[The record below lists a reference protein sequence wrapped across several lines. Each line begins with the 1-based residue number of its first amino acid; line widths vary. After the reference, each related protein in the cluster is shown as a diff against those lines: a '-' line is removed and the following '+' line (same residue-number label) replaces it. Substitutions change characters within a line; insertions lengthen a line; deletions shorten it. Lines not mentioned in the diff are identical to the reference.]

1 MKGDGKKPPRLMP
14 GVRAL
19 IEMSGYRTALEAK
32 HYYAKQ
38 MGEPLGA
45 LFYALWQEVAWLH
58 VKWQEYVEL
67 FGTKPSRIDLMNRA
81 APLFFRIVQDVLW
94 YDILMHIARLTDPP
108 KSAGKPNLTIRRLPE
123 LVGNQEL
130 NSLVEKAIEAAEF
143 CRDWRHRRIAHR
155 DLNLAL
161 SQDVQP
167 LAVASREK
175 VREVLAATERVLNW
189 VEQHYTSGVTFFSP
203 VVTPPGGAETLLY
216 VLYDGLKAREQ
227 REQRIRQGDCS
238 DLQSPEL

>member
-1 MKGDGKKPPRLMP
+1 MNR
-14 GVRAL
+14 
-19 IEMSGYRTALEAK
+19 YRTAPETK
-32 HYYAKQ
+32 QYYIEQ

-58 VKWQEYVEL
+58 LKWQEYVEL
-67 FGTKPSRIDLMNRA
+67 FGKKPSRVDLLNKA
-81 APLFFRIVQDVLW
+81 APLFFRVVQDTLW
-94 YDILMHIARLTDPP
+94 DDILLHIAKLTDPP

-130 NSLVEKAIEAAEF
+130 DSLVEKALEATEF

-155 DLNLAL
+155 DLDLAL
-161 SQDVQP
+161 AQNAQP

-175 VREVLAATERVLNW
+175 VREALAAIDGVLNW
-189 VEQHYTSGVTFFSP
+189 VEQHYTGGVTYFSP

-216 VLYDGLKAREQ
+216 VIHDGLKAREQ
-227 REQRIRQGDCS
+227 REQKVRQGDYS
-238 DLQSPEL
+238 DLQLPEI